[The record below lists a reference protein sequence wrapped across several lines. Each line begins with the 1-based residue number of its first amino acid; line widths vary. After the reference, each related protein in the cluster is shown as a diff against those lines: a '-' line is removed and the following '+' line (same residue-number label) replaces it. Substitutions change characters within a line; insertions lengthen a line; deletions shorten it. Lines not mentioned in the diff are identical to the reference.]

1 MTEQP
6 LAMLVGR
13 NHNQTTGFDYCTFA
27 ELLERVKAPAQ
38 LRGASVDA
46 VKESAPICA
55 PHNAPVKTKDEVLR
69 HDRFTMLW
77 ADLDEGSQ
85 DLTAI
90 QARLAALGIESY
102 TVYATANSKPVDK
115 RWRVLVELEE
125 AVTFEKW
132 HTLQSYLTYSLAGD
146 TVALRPQQIL
156 YLPFECEQTQHFETA
171 IGEGYPLDTMLSD
184 FETKAHGHQQEQEA
198 KAAQEAAKA
207 PAKPKSRVSLAQGQQ
222 SPIELFNAAYDAA
235 SLLDSFGYKRVGKKY
250 IHPNSSSG
258 KAGVTLLDDGRS
270 YYSHH
275 SSDQLN
281 DGHKHDAF
289 DLFVH
294 WTHRGDFDA
303 AVRQAADDLDPQGQ
317 RDRRTEHKQQQ
328 TQQAAYDAFDTS
340 TANDAPAQKP
350 ANSSPY
356 KPFDDTPP
364 YNLFGTFALPA
375 LPMDLIPPAIAD
387 YSADQGELIGADP
400 AAMVLFCL
408 GVAGACIDDRL
419 KIQVKRHDPTWTESA
434 RLWCGVI
441 GDPSVKKSPLLGK
454 ALAPAFAIDS
464 EWRQE
469 TNKAMAEWRKACEN
483 TPKDEDEPPMPIGKR
498 LLLNDA
504 TVEKVGD
511 ILSKC
516 EPRGMLSYQD
526 ELSGWLASMDAY
538 KGGAGGKDKGAWL
551 EAFNGGAKFFDRISR
566 GELYIENWSV
576 SVLGGIQPSVI
587 QSYAQTTNHDG
598 MLQRFILLYAQ
609 QPKELGQDRH
619 PQPFAKLN
627 YSELIKHL
635 AMLEPSANPV
645 KLSEQA
651 HKHRE
656 ALERKV
662 HALVCNHPNPHLT
675 AALGKWSG
683 LYARLLLVWHC
694 CDSHSKQ
701 KYPTGYEVTGETAEK
716 VAVFMWRVLLPHL
729 LKFYGAIDP
738 FEDSSQDLARLI
750 LAKGW
755 QRFTV
760 KRDFNQ
766 QWKAS
771 RKMKPWEIEQVLERL
786 EGFNWITPDP
796 LALRNANGTPT
807 AYTVNPEVHALHAEQ
822 AQAERDRRQEI
833 AAALAELQASH
844 A

>member
-1 MTEQP
+1 MSSTP
-6 LAMLVGR
+6 LKMLIGD
-13 NHNQTTGFDYCTFA
+13 NHNQTSGFNYLSFMEIAKKA
-27 ELLERVKAPAQ
+27 EQPYISQADDIKAA
-38 LRGASVDA
+38 
-46 VKESAPICA
+46 KESAPICA
-55 PHNAPVKTKDEVLR
+55 PYSAPKKTKEAVLER
-69 HDRFTMLW
+69 NNFTMLW
-77 ADLDEGSQ
+77 ADLDSDNQE
-85 DLTAI
+85 LEAI
-90 QARLAALGIESY
+90 RTRLIQLGIGSFV
-102 TVYATANSKPVDK
+102 VYSTAKSAPNEK
-115 RWRVLVELEE
+115 RWRVLIEISH
-125 AVTFEKW
+125 AIGFEQW
-132 HTLQSYLTYSLAGD
+132 HTLQSYLAYVLNGD
-146 TVALRPQQIL
+146 KAATRAQQIL
-156 YLPFECEQTQHFETA
+156 YLPFKCKSTQHYEYFISE
-171 IGEGYPLDTMLSD
+171 GEAFNPEASELT
-184 FETKAHGHQQEQEA
+184 ENATKHRQEQEA

-207 PAKPKSRVSLAQGQQ
+207 PPKPKPRVSLAQGQQ
-222 SPIELFNAAYDAA
+222 SPIELFNAAYDVA

-250 IHPNSSSG
+250 IHPSSSSG
-258 KAGVTLLDDGRS
+258 MAGVVLLDNR

-275 SSDQLN
+275 ESDPLA
-281 DGHKHDAF
+281 DGHTHDAF

-303 AVRQAADDLDPQGQ
+303 AVKQAANDLDHQGQ
-317 RDRRTEHKQQQ
+317 KQRQREHMQKQA
-328 TQQAAYDAFDTS
+328 QQAAYDAFDTS
-340 TANDAPAQKP
+340 TANDAPAQQP

-356 KPFDDTPP
+356 NPFDDTPP

-441 GDPSVKKSPLLGK
+441 GDPSVKKSPLLSK

-469 TNKAMAEWRKACEN
+469 TNAAMEKWRKQCEN
-483 TPKDEDEPPMPIGKR
+483 TPEGENKPPMPIGKR
-498 LLLNDA
+498 LLINDA

-538 KGGAGGKDKGAWL
+538 KGGTGGKDKGAWL

-587 QSYAQTTNHDG
+587 QTYAQTTNHDG

-609 QPKELGQDRH
+609 QPKELGQDRR

-645 KLSEQA
+645 KLSEPA
-651 HKHRE
+651 HEHRE

-662 HALVCNHPNPHLT
+662 HTLVCNHPNPHLT

-701 KYPTGYEVTGETAEK
+701 KYPTSYEVTGETAEK
-716 VAVFMWRVLLPHL
+716 VAMFMWRVLLPHL

-766 QWKAS
+766 QWRAS

-807 AYTVNPEVHALHAEQ
+807 AYIVNPKVHALHAEK

>member
-1 MTEQP
+1 
-6 LAMLVGR
+6 
-13 NHNQTTGFDYCTFA
+13 
-27 ELLERVKAPAQ
+27 
-38 LRGASVDA
+38 
-46 VKESAPICA
+46 
-55 PHNAPVKTKDEVLR
+55 
-69 HDRFTMLW
+69 
-77 ADLDEGSQ
+77 
-85 DLTAI
+85 
-90 QARLAALGIESY
+90 
-102 TVYATANSKPVDK
+102 
-115 RWRVLVELEE
+115 
-125 AVTFEKW
+125 
-132 HTLQSYLTYSLAGD
+132 
-146 TVALRPQQIL
+146 
-156 YLPFECEQTQHFETA
+156 
-171 IGEGYPLDTMLSD
+171 
-184 FETKAHGHQQEQEA
+184 
-198 KAAQEAAKA
+198 
-207 PAKPKSRVSLAQGQQ
+207 
-222 SPIELFNAAYDAA
+222 
-235 SLLDSFGYKRVGKKY
+235 
-250 IHPNSSSG
+250 
-258 KAGVTLLDDGRS
+258 
-270 YYSHH
+270 
-275 SSDQLN
+275 
-281 DGHKHDAF
+281 
-289 DLFVH
+289 
-294 WTHRGDFDA
+294 
-303 AVRQAADDLDPQGQ
+303 
-317 RDRRTEHKQQQ
+317 
-328 TQQAAYDAFDTS
+328 
-340 TANDAPAQKP
+340 
-350 ANSSPY
+350 
-356 KPFDDTPP
+356 
-364 YNLFGTFALPA
+364 
-375 LPMDLIPPAIAD
+375 MDLIPPAIAD
-387 YSADQGELIGADP
+387 YSADQGELIGADS

-587 QSYAQTTNHDG
+587 QTYAQTTNHDG

-645 KLSEQA
+645 KLSEPA

-694 CDSHSKQ
+694 CDSHDKQ

-807 AYTVNPEVHALHAEQ
+807 AYTVNPEVHTLHAEQ
-822 AQAERDRRQEI
+822 AQAERYRRQEI

>member
-1 MTEQP
+1 MST
-6 LAMLVGR
+6 LAMLTG
-13 NHNQTTGFDYCTFA
+13 NSHEQTTGFSYVAFN
-27 ELLERVKAPAQ
+27 ELLERVLSPVQIQADDIKTAKA
-38 LRGASVDA
+38 
-46 VKESAPICA
+46 KAPICA
-55 PHNAPVKTKDEVLR
+55 PHDASAKTKGAVLE
-69 HDRFTMLW
+69 HDRYTMLW
-77 ADLDEGSQ
+77 GDVDEGNKE
-85 DLTAI
+85 
-90 QARLAALGIESY
+90 LAELGGELLAQGLESY
-102 TVYATANSKPVDK
+102 AIYSTANSTEENK
-115 RWRVLVELEE
+115 RWRVLVELDE
-125 AVTFEKW
+125 AVSHQEWLK
-132 HTLQSYLTYSLAGD
+132 LQGYLSQVIGGD
-146 TVALRPQQIL
+146 QSALRPAQIL
-156 YLPFECEQTQHFETA
+156 YLPFKCEHTQHFDFCIA
-171 IGEGYPLDTMLSD
+171 AGSALD
-184 FETKAHGHQQEQEA
+184 AQQSEF
-198 KAAQEAAKA
+198 AAKA
-207 PAKPKSRVSLAQGQQ
+207 RDYYQQMEAERAHREVSALDAPKRPFSLPSGQQ
-222 SPIELFNAAYDAA
+222 SPIELFNEAHDIG
-235 SLLDSFGYKRVGKKY
+235 SLLEAYGFKKSGSKY
-250 IHPNSSSG
+250 IHPSSQSG
-258 KAGVTLLDDGRS
+258 MAGVVLLDDGNK

-275 SSDQLN
+275 ESDPLN
-281 DGHKHDAF
+281 DGYKHDAF
-289 DLFVH
+289 DVWVELAHGGNFE
-294 WTHRGDFDA
+294 A
-303 AVRQAADDLDPQGQ
+303 AVRQAAQGLDLEGNKQ
-317 RDRRTEHKQQQ
+317 RQREYRQNQA
-328 TQQAAYDAFDTS
+328 QQAAYDAFNTS
-340 TANDAPAQKP
+340 TANDAPAQQP
-350 ANSSPY
+350 ANSSAY
-356 KPFDDTPP
+356 KPFDDAPP

-516 EPRGMLSYQD
+516 EPKGMLSYQD

-538 KGGAGGKDKGAWL
+538 KGGTGGKDKGAWL
-551 EAFNGGAKFFDRISR
+551 EAFNGGPKFFDRISR
-566 GELYIENWSV
+566 GELYVENWSV

-645 KLSEQA
+645 KLSEPA

-694 CDSHSKQ
+694 CDSHDKQ

-807 AYTVNPEVHALHAEQ
+807 AYIVNPEVHALHAEQ